1 MEPSDPRPSDSGAP
15 AADEQETA
23 LGSDDRTRA
32 ANDALRSLARAAR
45 SFQLYDPSNDAIRA
59 FLEEVRDAF
68 DLFAKDHG
76 DLVLAVRPFEMVLA
90 PDRDVVYLERDRE
103 RSLAFRLFRDGVRNL
118 VIKPDVQWSEL
129 LQLLEI
135 LSIRYS
141 GISHSEDDVVTLL
154 WKANFKNI
162 DVEAVEGFV
171 PEDEVEDDGLGIE
184 LAHQRLANHA
194 EVRVPPNFDL
204 PYPNLSGEQQPEF
217 RPVAPST
224 LVRLRAEESSQHL
237 PEDCLGLVS
246 ELLTVVQDPTDP
258 IELTEARPLLT
269 EIRDF
274 LLSEGQ
280 LDNLL
285 RMLDLLQLAANGAQ
299 DGAEV
304 QVLVDSFADRNA
316 LARLVHSVPP
326 DAVAVPEA
334 FLRLLDQLPGDH
346 LSTLVDLLETER
358 AARSRR
364 TIRELISRELPD
376 RAPYVIQ
383 RLQTSYGGVA
393 ADLFRAVTA
402 GSPDDAQKLA
412 LELSNSGD
420 MDILFECCHVV
431 ELTGYNA
438 TTRAV
443 AFKLLHSHEEMVR
456 IRTIQGVGHQGDPR
470 MFPALV
476 RHAKE
481 RSGGRLSNDEAK
493 VIGGVMGR
501 LAPESALSAFKEW
514 CLPKGLLSRVRG
526 ADPALNWAAVTG
538 LPLVDNDDADDLLK
552 QIANLN
558 REDEPLYNQAIQAR
572 VRRRQRITEE
582 KRTAEEPPEA
592 GP

>member
-1 MEPSDPRPSDSGAP
+1 MEPNDPRPPVSGVRAP
-15 AADEQETA
+15 DDQETE
-23 LGSDDRTRA
+23 LGSDDRARA
-32 ANDALRSLARAAR
+32 ANDALRALARAAR
-45 SFQLYDPSNDAIRA
+45 SFQLYDPSNDAIRT

-68 DLFAKDHG
+68 HAFGAHHG
-76 DLVLAVRPFEMVLA
+76 ELHLAVRPFEMVLA
-90 PDRDVVYLERDRE
+90 PEREVVYLERDRE

-118 VIKPDVQWSEL
+118 VVQPAVAWSEL

-135 LSIRYS
+135 LSIRYT
-141 GISHSEDDVVTLL
+141 GLSHSEDDVVTLL
-154 WKANFKNI
+154 WKANFQNI

-171 PEDEVEDDGLGIE
+171 PEDEVEDDGLGLE

-204 PYPNLSGEQQPEF
+204 PHPNLTGEDQPTW
-217 RPVAPST
+217 RPIADAT
-224 LVRLRAEESSQHL
+224 LDRLRSEETSQHL

-258 IELTEARPLLT
+258 VRLSEARPLLT

-285 RMLDLLQLAANGAQ
+285 RMLDLLLMAVRGDQ
-299 DGAEV
+299 DGADV
-304 QVLVDSFADRNA
+304 QVLIDSFADRNA

-326 DAVAVPEA
+326 DADTVPES

-346 LSTLVDLLETER
+346 LSTLIDLLETER

-364 TIRELISRELPD
+364 TIRQLIARELPA
-376 RAPYVIQ
+376 RSAYVIQ
-383 RLQTSYGGVA
+383 RLQTSYGSVA

-456 IRTIQGVGHQGDPR
+456 IRTIQGVGHQGDRR

-481 RSGGRLSNDEAK
+481 RSGGRLGDDEAK
-493 VIGGVMGR
+493 VIGGVMAR
-501 LAPESALSAFKEW
+501 LDPEAALAAFKDW

-526 ADPALNWAAVTG
+526 ADHALNWAAVTG
-538 LPLVDNDDADDLLK
+538 LPLVDNDDADGVLK
-552 QIANLN
+552 QIAHLN
-558 REDEPLYNQAIQAR
+558 REDEALYNGAVQGR
-572 VRRRQRITEE
+572 VRRRQRI
-582 KRTAEEPPEA
+582 AEDQKSKA
-592 GP
+592 GA